1 MKKEVVL
8 KHFGTMEKV
17 ATALGISVP
26 AVSQWGE
33 VIPEKNA
40 YRLQEITNGK
50 LKVQHSLYR
59 KNKKTTVAAVA

>member
-1 MKKEVVL
+1 MMEILKNMKKEVVL

-59 KNKKTTVAAVA
+59 KK